1 MKIGYKLIAETYSP
15 QEMVRQAVRAEE
27 AGFDFVEI
35 SDHFHPWFD
44 SQNHSGFAWSMLAAV
59 AMRTE
64 RIELATG
71 VTCPFIRYHPAVMAQ
86 AAATTALLS
95 EGRFTFGVGAG
106 ERLNEHVVGRGW
118 PPVKVRHEMFRE
130 SLEIIRLLW
139 SGGYHSYEGKH
150 LTLEDARVFD
160 LPETPPR
167 IAVASGGPVSARIAA
182 ELGDAIFVTE
192 PRSDITKAYAEAG
205 GDGPRYAE
213 VPLSWAPEEA
223 EAARSA
229 REKFRFG
236 LTGWKVLS
244 ELPNPVNFEAA
255 TAFITEDDMREV
267 FGCGPDASIHLATAQ
282 QFVDAGYDHLALIN
296 AGPDP
301 GGFFDFFASEL
312 AEPLRKLTP
321 SA

>member
-1 MKIGYKLIAETYSP
+1 MKIGYKLIAEAYSP

-27 AGFDFVEI
+27 VGFEFVEI

-44 SQNHSGFAWSMLAAV
+44 SQNHSGFAWSMLAAA

-71 VTCPFIRYHPAVMAQ
+71 VTCPFVRYHPAVMAQ

-167 IAVASGGPVSARIAA
+167 IAA
-182 ELGDAIFVTE
+182 ELGDAIFVPE
-192 PRSDITKAYAEAG
+192 PRTDITNAYAEAG

-267 FGCGPDASIHLATAQ
+267 FGCGPDASIHIATAQ
-282 QFVDAGYDHLALIN
+282 LFVDAGYDHLALIN

-301 GGFFDFFASEL
+301 EGFFDFFASEL